1 MTLRLEDEKGNLIFS
16 YEPEEKQWWIT
27 GFNPFTP
34 SPNVQNLKAIYTVDF
49 SGGNEKMY
57 ADVKE
62 AFMDLEDTPDWA
74 IKDWLPDDTNYT
86 IQFEL

>member
-1 MTLRLEDEKGNLIFS
+1 
-16 YEPEEKQWWIT
+16 
-27 GFNPFTP
+27 
-34 SPNVQNLKAIYTVDF
+34 
-49 SGGNEKMY
+49 MY